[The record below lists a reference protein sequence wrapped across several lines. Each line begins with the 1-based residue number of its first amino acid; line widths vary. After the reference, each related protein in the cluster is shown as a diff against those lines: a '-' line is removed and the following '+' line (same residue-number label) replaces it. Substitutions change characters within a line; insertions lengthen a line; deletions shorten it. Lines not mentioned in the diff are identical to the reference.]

1 MAEIARQRQPLPLS
15 YALTAMAAAVL
26 FNVIPFTEE
35 LIRGLARATHALS
48 LKVQQINAIAVT
60 NPRISGVIILFTAG
74 WLSQSPCPRHH
85 NCHNSPLS
93 A

>member
-48 LKVQQINAIAVT
+48 LKSNKLT
-60 NPRISGVIILFTAG
+60 RSLSRTLVIVV
-74 WLSQSPCPRHH
+74 S
-85 NCHNSPLS
+85 
-93 A
+93 